1 MSKVYVLT
9 NETNENMVIGVYS
22 TMTNATNAMLTYA
35 HGWAIIDVEPQK
47 IGTQYTFY
55 RDDCCP
61 MKLYIERCV
70 VDDDV
75 YLPAKVPS
83 IDEE

>member
-9 NETNENMVIGVYS
+9 NETNENMVIGVYT

-35 HGWAIIDVEPQK
+35 HGWTIVDVEPQE
-47 IGTQYTFY
+47 IGTRYTFY

-61 MKLYIERCV
+61 MTLYIERCTLN
-70 VDDDV
+70 DSV
-75 YLPAKVPS
+75 YLPAKS
-83 IDEE
+83 SLY